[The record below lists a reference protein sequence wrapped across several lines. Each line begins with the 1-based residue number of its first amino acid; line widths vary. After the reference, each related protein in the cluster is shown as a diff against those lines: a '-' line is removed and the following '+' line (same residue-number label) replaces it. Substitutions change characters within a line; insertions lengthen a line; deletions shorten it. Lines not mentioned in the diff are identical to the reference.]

1 MIIILSPSKT
11 LDSIKVKDK
20 PKATQPDFLSQ
31 SEILVK
37 RLRKLKVDDLKELM
51 SISPTL
57 ARLNYERF
65 LKWQLPFDEQNSHP
79 ALLTFK
85 GDVYEGLDVKDF
97 SKDDFAFA
105 QQSVRILSGLYGVL
119 RPMDLMQPYRLEM
132 GTKIDIK
139 KDNNLYEFWQET
151 LTKHFN
157 KLLESDKETTLVN
170 LASNEY
176 SKAINLKKLK
186 GNVVTPIFKEQKG
199 NDLKTIAIF
208 AKRAR
213 GLMTRFAIKNR
224 LEKVE
229 HLKTFAEEGY
239 IFSPEQSNGNS
250 WVFVR

>member
-11 LDSIKVKDK
+11 LDTINLKDK
-20 PKATQPDFLSQ
+20 PNSTQPEFLPHSQ
-31 SEILVK
+31 VLVE

-51 SISPTL
+51 GISPTL
-57 ARLNYERF
+57 ARLNFERY
-65 LKWQLPFDEQNSHP
+65 LKWQLPFDENNSHP
-79 ALLTFK
+79 AFLTFK
-85 GDVYEGLDVKDF
+85 GDVYEGIDVKDF
-97 SKDDFAFA
+97 TSNDLAFA
-105 QQSVRILSGLYGVL
+105 QQTVRVLSGLYGVL
-119 RPMDLMQPYRLEM
+119 KPLDLMQPYRLEM
-132 GTKIDIK
+132 GTKIDVK
-139 KDNNLYEFWQET
+139 RSKNLYEFWQKT
-151 LTKHFN
+151 LTDHFN
-157 KLLESDKETTLVN
+157 KLLASNKENMLVN

-186 GNVVTPIFKEQKG
+186 GNVITPVFKEQKG
-199 NDLKTIAIF
+199 NEIKTIAIY

-239 IFSPEQSNGNS
+239 VFSSDQTKGNT

>member
-11 LDSIKVKDK
+11 LDSIKVKEK
-20 PKATQPDFLSQ
+20 PNASQPNFLAQ

-37 RLRKLKVDDLKELM
+37 RLRKLKMDDLKELM
-51 SISPTL
+51 GISPTL
-57 ARLNYERF
+57 ARLNFERY
-65 LKWQLPFDEQNSHP
+65 LKWQLPFDERNSNP
-79 ALLTFK
+79 SILTFK
-85 GDVYEGLDVKDF
+85 GDVYEGIDVKDF
-97 SKDDFAFA
+97 TKDDLEFA

-119 RPMDLMQPYRLEM
+119 KPMDLMQPYRLEM
-132 GTKIDIK
+132 GTKIDINK
-139 KDNNLYEFWQET
+139 SNNLYEFWQKT
-151 LTKHFN
+151 LTDHFD
-157 KLLESDKETTLVN
+157 KLLESDKENTLVN

-176 SKAINLKKLK
+176 SKAINIKKLK
-186 GNVVTPIFKEQKG
+186 GNVITPVFKEHKG
-199 NDLKTIAIF
+199 NEYKTIAIY

-239 IFSPEQSNGNS
+239 VFSPQQTKGNT

>member
-11 LDSIKVKDK
+11 LDSIEVNHK
-20 PKATQPDFLSQ
+20 PRTTQPDFLEQ
-31 SEILVK
+31 SEVLVN
-37 RLRKLKVDDLKELM
+37 RLRKLKIDDLKELM
-51 SISPTL
+51 SISQDL

-65 LKWQLPFDEQNSHP
+65 LKWQLPFDEKNSYP

-85 GDVYEGLDVKDF
+85 GDVYEGIDVKDF
-97 SKDDFAFA
+97 TLGDLEFA
-105 QQSVRILSGLYGVL
+105 QQMVRILSGLYGVL
-119 RPMDLMQPYRLEM
+119 RPLDLMQPYRLEM

-139 KDNNLYEFWQET
+139 RSKNLYEYWQDR
-151 LTKHFN
+151 LTNYFN
-157 KLLESDKETTLVN
+157 NLLETDSENTLVN

-176 SKAINLKKLK
+176 AKAISLKKLK
-186 GNVVTPIFKEQKG
+186 GNVITPVFKEHKG
-199 NDLKTIAIF
+199 NELKTIAIY

-239 IFSPEQSNGNS
+239 IFSPEQTKGNT